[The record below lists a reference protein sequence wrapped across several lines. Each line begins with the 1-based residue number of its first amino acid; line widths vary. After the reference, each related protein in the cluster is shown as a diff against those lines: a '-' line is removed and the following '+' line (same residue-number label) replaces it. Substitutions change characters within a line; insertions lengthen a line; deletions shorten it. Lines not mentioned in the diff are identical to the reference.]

1 MTELRSITIEI
12 PTAVAQKLA
21 EWHEGTLEHAT
32 TLALKLY
39 SGIGNEGYTALQS
52 LAHASD
58 TTTTKALREAIFH
71 AQRTLNAPAAP
82 PTVGRPKINTERDNA
97 IYAAVTQQGKTYS
110 QAATLFNL
118 SLVRVGQ
125 IIAQQRAERGE
136 TGRQFKAPKQEA
148 APKPPKPTEEAQP
161 RNPVAYPETPEQIA
175 ARAQFKL
182 HTAIG
187 DAMLEMLVGMSA
199 ATAAEKYQL
208 DADRTH
214 AAYKAYSALVNAHSP
229 KSAKATSIYAAFTA
243 YEEHGTEPKPEVLSL
258 EDSAEAK
265 PRYVMP
271 ALEALKAQQANQPP
285 ADTRTAIERN
295 VFDPE
300 FGF

>member
-1 MTELRSITIEI
+1 MTELRAITIEI
-12 PTAVAQKLA
+12 PTAAAQKLT

-39 SGIGNEGYTALQS
+39 SGIGKEGYDALQS
-52 LAHASD
+52 LAHATD
-58 TTTTKALREAIFH
+58 TTTAKALREAIFH

-82 PTVGRPKINTERDNA
+82 QTVGRPKINTERDNA

-136 TGRQFKAPKQEA
+136 TGRQFRRQEA
-148 APKPPKPTEEAQP
+148 APKPPKEAKH
-161 RNPVAYPETPEQIA
+161 RNLVAYPETPEQVE
-175 ARAQFKL
+175 ARTQFKL

-208 DADRTH
+208 DQARTATAY
-214 AAYKAYSALVNAHSP
+214 AAYSTVVSTGSTKAEKALA
-229 KSAKATSIYAAFTA
+229 IYTALTA
-243 YEEHGTEPKPEVLSL
+243 YEEHGTEPKVLSL
-258 EDSAEAK
+258 KEPTEPTEPAK

-271 ALEALKAQQANQPP
+271 TLEALKAQQADQPP
-285 ADTRTAIERN
+285 VDTRTAKERD

>member
-1 MTELRSITIEI
+1 MTELRAITIEI
-12 PTAVAQKLA
+12 PTAVAQKLT

-39 SGIGNEGYTALQS
+39 SGIGKEGYTALQS

-58 TTTTKALREAIFH
+58 TTTAKALREAIFH
-71 AQRTLNAPAAP
+71 AQRTLNAPATP

-136 TGRQFKAPKQEA
+136 TGRQFKAPKQEVVPV
-148 APKPPKPTEEAQP
+148 PKPEP
-161 RNPVAYPETPEQIA
+161 RPETPEEAQ
-175 ARAQFKL
+175 ARAKRKAAD
-182 HTAIG
+182 AISN
-187 DAMLEMLVGMSA
+187 AMMDMLNGTQA
-199 ATAAEKYQL
+199 ATAAKKYEL
-208 DADRTH
+208 DVERTR
-214 AAYKAYSALVNAHSP
+214 AAYAAYSAVV
-229 KSAKATSIYAAFTA
+229 SAGSTKAEKATAIFTAFTA
-243 YEEHGTEPKPEVLSL
+243 YDEYGMEPKVLSL
-258 EDSAEAK
+258 KEPTEAPDTPAK

-285 ADTRTAIERN
+285 ADTRTAKERD
-295 VFDPE
+295 VFNPE

>member
-21 EWHEGTLEHAT
+21 EWHEGPLEHAT

-39 SGIGNEGYTALQS
+39 SGMGKDGYAALQS
-52 LAHASD
+52 VAHAAD
-58 TTTTKALREAIFH
+58 TTTTKALREAVFH
-71 AQRTLNAPAAP
+71 AQRTLNAPATP
-82 PTVGRPKINTERDNA
+82 PTIGRPKVNTERDAA

-110 QAATLFNL
+110 QAASLFNL

-125 IIAQQRAERGE
+125 IIAQERASRGE
-136 TGRQFKAPKQEA
+136 TGRRVKPKVEDDTPVQ
-148 APKPPKPTEEAQP
+148 KKP
-161 RNPVAYPETPEQIA
+161 RNLAVYPETPEQVE

-187 DAMLEMLVGMSA
+187 DAMLEMLVGMRA
-199 ATAAEKYQL
+199 PAAAEKYQL
-208 DADRTH
+208 DAARTQ
-214 AAYKAYSALVNAHSP
+214 AAYDAYSAVVSVGST
-229 KSAKATSIYAAFTA
+229 KSEKATAIYTAFTA
-243 YEEHGTEPKPEVLSL
+243 YDNYGTEPAPTPEVLTL
-258 EDSAEAK
+258 KEPAK

-271 ALEALKAQQANQPP
+271 ALEALKAQQEDAPP
-285 ADTRTAIERN
+285 VDTRTAKERD

>member
-1 MTELRSITIEI
+1 MTELRAITIEI
-12 PTAVAQKLA
+12 PTAVAQKLT

-39 SGIGNEGYTALQS
+39 SGIGKEGYSALQS

-82 PTVGRPKINTERDNA
+82 QTVGRPKINTERDNA

-136 TGRQFKAPKQEA
+136 TGRQFRRQEA
-148 APKPPKPTEEAQP
+148 TPKPKPEPRQETPEEAQ
-161 RNPVAYPETPEQIA
+161 
-175 ARAQFKL
+175 ARAQRKAAD
-182 HTAIG
+182 AISN
-187 DAMLEMLVGMSA
+187 AMMDMLNGTQA
-199 ATAAEKYQL
+199 ATAAKKYEL
-208 DADRTH
+208 DIERTR
-214 AAYKAYSALVNAHSP
+214 AAYTAYSAVV
-229 KSAKATSIYAAFTA
+229 SANSTKAEKATAIFTAFTA
-243 YEEHGTEPKPEVLSL
+243 YDEYGMEPKPEASEALA
-258 EDSAEAK
+258 EDGAHKEPAK

-271 ALEALKAQQANQPP
+271 SLEALKAQQADQPP
-285 ADTRTAIERN
+285 VDTRTAIERN

>member
-1 MTELRSITIEI
+1 MTDMRSITVEI
-12 PTAVAQKLA
+12 PAVVAQKLT

-32 TLALKLY
+32 ILALKLY
-39 SGIGNEGYTALQS
+39 SGIGKEGYSSLQS
-52 LAHASD
+52 LAHAAD

-71 AQRTLNAPAAP
+71 AQRTFNAPATP
-82 PTVGRPKINTERDNA
+82 PTIGRPKVNTERDAA

-110 QAATLFNL
+110 QAAILFNL

-125 IIAQQRAERGE
+125 IIAQERAARGE
-136 TGRQFKAPKQEA
+136 TGRQFKANVQAHKTHTA
-148 APKPPKPTEEAQP
+148 TPKPEPKVETPEEAQ
-161 RNPVAYPETPEQIA
+161 
-175 ARAQFKL
+175 ARAKRKAAA
-182 HTAIG
+182 AISG
-187 DAMLEMLVGMSA
+187 AMMDMLEGMSV

-214 AAYKAYSALVNAHSP
+214 AAYVAYSALV
-229 KSAKATSIYAAFTA
+229 SASSTKAEKASAIFTAFTA
-243 YEEHGTEPKPEVLSL
+243 YDEYGQPTPPKDPEVLSL
-258 EDSAEAK
+258 EVPEK

-271 ALEALKAQQANQPP
+271 ALEALKAQQAEPV
-285 ADTRTAIERN
+285 DTRTAAERD